1 MKKQIRMMVAML
13 VGMCAWTL
21 CAAVTYT
28 YSGAG
33 QAGVWT
39 DPANWTA
46 SDSTT
51 TGYPGS
57 AATDVAQ
64 FPKDAAAV
72 MFDFGGATISFAT
85 LYIGEKD
92 TDGTAVGT
100 ADITLKNGTMTI
112 SGEAIFG
119 SGTSVRLSEGMV
131 LSAGSTANPNF
142 CGTFVVDNGCSYTTS
157 GMVYTGF
164 GVDKWGSSVD
174 GMVPVI
180 RIAGTFTVAYI
191 NINTAAQIIL
201 EGGTYVEKS
210 GNLAKLRTQE
220 RDLSN
225 YTGTGVFKKDGVE
238 WTFTA
243 GLTNA
248 PALSPD
254 VTYVWTGVTGGT
266 DAIMNLTCGTIELT
280 QSAVESIF
288 NAGAKRSGFNFP
300 EGSKAKVVF
309 SNYTPE
315 SIEAFFASQIFSTIG
330 NYVGPHIYVN
340 GKVIE
345 SVKQLKSRLNIE
357 LPYKDGKG
365 VAISLRGGGLIIR
378 IQ

>member
-1 MKKQIRMMVAML
+1 MKKQIRMMVTML
-13 VGMCAWTL
+13 VSMCAWTL

-46 SDSTT
+46 SDGTT

-72 MFDFGGATISFAT
+72 TFDLGGATITFAT
-85 LYIGEKD
+85 LEIGGQD
-92 TDGTAVGT
+92 SGT
-100 ADITLKNGTMTI
+100 ADVTFKNGTMKVT
-112 SGEAIFG
+112 GKAVFG
-119 SGTSVRLSEGMV
+119 RGTSVRLSEG
-131 LSAGSTANPNF
+131 LSLTTGTENNAYF
-142 CGTFVVDNGCSYTTS
+142 YGTFIVDALCSFSATGT
-157 GMVYTGF
+157 YTGF
-164 GVDKWGSSVD
+164 GTDVWGNNIA
-174 GMVPVI
+174 GLTPII
-180 RIAGTFTVAYI
+180 RIGGTFSVRYHYLNLMTK
-191 NINTAAQIIL
+191 IIL
-201 EGGTYVEKS
+201 EGGTYEENWGGSTALKKQDRDWSSYS
-210 GNLAKLRTQE
+210 GNGTINK
-220 RDLSN
+220 SN
-225 YTGTGVFKKDGVE
+225 YEWNFTDGM
-238 WTFTA
+238 
-243 GLTNA
+243 TNT

-254 VTYVWTGVTGGT
+254 ITYVWGRASGGT
-266 DAIMNLTCGTIELT
+266 NAVMNLTCGTIELT
-280 QSAVESIF
+280 QSDVATIF
-288 NAGAKRSGFNFP
+288 YPSAKRSGFNFP

-315 SIEAFFASQIFSTIG
+315 SIEALFASQIFSTIG